1 MDFRK
6 VLARIFF
13 LEFVADTFK
22 IDPNSILKEDV
33 ENTTNMMMDDRD
45 KRTQELGENLVGPSS

>member
-13 LEFVADTFK
+13 LEFVAETFK
-22 IDPNSILKEDV
+22 IDAESALTYDV
-33 ENTTNMMMDDRD
+33 ENNANLMLDDDD
-45 KRTQELGENLVGPSS
+45 KKK

>member
-13 LEFVADTFK
+13 LEFVAETFK
-22 IDPNSILKEDV
+22 IDPNSVAEADA
-33 ENTTNMMMDDRD
+33 ESSTNMMLEYGE
-45 KRTQELGENLVGPSS
+45 KRQQELGESLVG